1 MACGFNDIVPAHRS
15 IAYEDMS
22 MSNSTAAPSPTL
34 ATKRPMARISL
45 KWSMIEE
52 DGLSILEKFQLLR
65 DLGFD
70 GVELDSPNA
79 LPQNEVLAA
88 RDKTGVAIPG
98 LVNSMHWKTPLTDAD
113 PAVRQACVDSMIT
126 ALREAKLYGADTVLL
141 VPGVVRNSPTSYKTA
156 YTRALQEI
164 ARIVPYAEET
174 GVSIALENVWNEFLI
189 SPLEAAAFVDAC
201 NHPKVGWYFDVG
213 NVLRYGRPTDWIEAL
228 GHRILKIDVKEYSLD
243 KMNSEGPWKGF
254 EVEIGDGDCDWATV
268 NRALA
273 EIGYSGWASVEVPGG
288 DRKRLAEIKERV
300 DRVAAL

>member
-1 MACGFNDIVPAHRS
+1 
-15 IAYEDMS
+15 MS
-22 MSNSTAAPSPTL
+22 MTNPAASPSHKASRSPRPL
-34 ATKRPMARISL
+34 AKISL

-52 DGLSILEKFQLLR
+52 DGLSVLEKFQLLR

-70 GVELDSPNA
+70 GVELDSPND
-79 LPQNEVLAA
+79 LPSREVLDA

-126 ALREAKLYGADTVLL
+126 ALDDAKLYGADTVLL

-156 YTRALQEI
+156 YSRALEEI
-164 ARIVPYAEET
+164 PRSSLTPKRRVCRSRSRTCGTTFCSARWKPPASSTPATIRRSA
-174 GVSIALENVWNEFLI
+174 GI
-189 SPLEAAAFVDAC
+189 SMSAMCCD
-201 NHPKVGWYFDVG
+201 
-213 NVLRYGRPTDWIEAL
+213 GRPTDWIEAL

-254 EVEIGDGDCDWATV
+254 EVEIGDGDCDWAAV

-273 EIGYSGWASVEVPGG
+273 EVGYCGWASVEVPGG
-288 DRKRLAEIKERV
+288 DRHRLAAIKERV
-300 DRVAAL
+300 DRISALMAPA